1 MSDRPDHTDK
11 PRIEIEYCNQCG
23 FLLRAGW
30 MAQELLRAFE
40 DELQEVALRPG
51 SGGNFIV
58 RLSGDVLYSRKVA
71 GRFPEAKELKLLIRD
86 RIDSERLFGHDER
99 DSD

>member
-1 MSDRPDHTDK
+1 MTDRADR

-30 MAQELLRAFE
+30 VAQELLHAFE

-58 RLSGDVLYSRKVA
+58 RLSGDVLFSRKDN
-71 GRFPEAKELKLLIRD
+71 GRFPETKELKLLIRD
-86 RIDSERLFGHDER
+86 RINSERRFGHNER
-99 DSD
+99 DID

>member
-1 MSDRPDHTDK
+1 MQER

-40 DELQEVALRPG
+40 DELHEVALRPG

-58 RLSGDVLYSRKVA
+58 RLSGDLLFSRKVA

-86 RIDSERLFGHDER
+86 RIDSERRFGHEDRPAE
-99 DSD
+99 

>member
-1 MSDRPDHTDK
+1 MSDR

-40 DELQEVALRPG
+40 DELREVALRPG

-58 RLSGDVLYSRKVA
+58 RLSGDVLFSRKDA
-71 GRFPEAKELKLLIRD
+71 GHFPEAKELKQLIRD
-86 RIDSERLFGHDER
+86 RIDSERRFGHEER
-99 DSD
+99 DGE

>member
-1 MSDRPDHTDK
+1 MQEDR

-40 DELQEVALRPG
+40 DELSEVAIRPG
-51 SGGNFIV
+51 SGGNFVV
-58 RLSGDVLYSRKVA
+58 RLSGDVLFSRKTE
-71 GRFPEAKELKLLIRD
+71 GRFPEAKELKQLIRD
-86 RIDSERLFGHDER
+86 RIESERRFGHDER
-99 DSD
+99 DPV